1 MQRGE
6 CTALKDKVPVRPAK
20 SNHAWHDKRIRARVF
35 ETVNGE
41 EVPVHKGGTIYVNP
55 NKASPHSLPYI
66 IQYDDPEESDE
77 EVHPKGPE
85 DHIELLHVEPSQPD
99 PEKEYRGRLR
109 SALRIQGLIL
119 IHSNETQP
127 DKEITSTGAWTL
139 TRSACMGDTV
149 ERHVIEVHDPRGKWV
164 GDILPERATI
174 LLEKFTEAT
183 RDSST
188 HREMNPGTFPHEI
201 GLLLLRY
208 QSGKKS
214 LEAKELK

>member
-1 MQRGE
+1 VHQGE

-20 SNHAWHDKRIRARVF
+20 SNRAWHNKRIRARVF
-35 ETVNGE
+35 ETVDGE
-41 EVPVHKGGTIYVNP
+41 EVPVYKDGTIYVNP

-99 PEKEYRGRLR
+99 PEREYRVPLR
-109 SALRIQGLIL
+109 SALRTQGLIL

-127 DKEITSTGAWTL
+127 YKEITSTGAWTL
-139 TRSACMGDTV
+139 TRSARTGDTI
-149 ERHVIEVHDPRGKWV
+149 EGHVIEVHNPRGKWV
-164 GDILPERATI
+164 GETPETDSPERATI

-183 RDSST
+183 KTPAHTGS
-188 HREMNPGTFPHEI
+188 
-201 GLLLLRY
+201 
-208 QSGKKS
+208 
-214 LEAKELK
+214 